1 MKTPDF
7 LVLGPYGSG
16 ISAVMEMMGQFGY
29 VQIYPLPLDRLS
41 HTVTTLQEEPY
52 PLAISLQ
59 WEETA
64 TETDAAQNQLTHS
77 FLARLQSEW
86 DSIQT
91 TSLSS
96 APKNKPPSKRPLA
109 VLLLMAEPEVLLQ
122 RVLAQEITPVDALQ
136 QGLMMQDQIA
146 CFTHLQKN
154 KRAFEPH
161 FYAIDTTQ
169 LPPVELRN
177 KIAKLLG
184 APMSLDTLEVR
195 LVSFGFK
202 YGIPK
207 EADMVFDMRFLSNPF
222 YDQSL
227 RPLSG
232 LDSPVRDFVF
242 SLPSAKG
249 FFEHW
254 TAMLATV
261 LPSYLQE
268 GKSVV
273 TLAVGCTGGQHRS
286 VCMAEAAG
294 QFLKAQFPGY
304 NIVVNHRE
312 QAHWQE
318 QTQGQH
324 GRTSAPIETAC
335 GEA

>member
-29 VQIYPLPLDRLS
+29 VQIYPLPLDRLA
-41 HTVTTLQEEPY
+41 HTINTLQDEPY

-59 WEETA
+59 WEELA
-64 TETDAAQNQLTHS
+64 TETDTAQDQLTHS
-77 FLARLQSEW
+77 FLTRLQSEW
-86 DSIQT
+86 DCIQRAYQSNT
-91 TSLSS
+91 T
-96 APKNKPPSKRPLA
+96 AQRPLS

-122 RVLAQEITPVDALQ
+122 RVLAQEITPIDALQ

-184 APMSLDTLEVR
+184 APMSLDNLEVR

-207 EADMVFDMRFLSNPF
+207 EADMVFDMRFLTNPF

-318 QTQGQH
+318 QAQAQGQ
-324 GRTSAPIETAC
+324 GRNSDPIKSA
-335 GEA
+335 